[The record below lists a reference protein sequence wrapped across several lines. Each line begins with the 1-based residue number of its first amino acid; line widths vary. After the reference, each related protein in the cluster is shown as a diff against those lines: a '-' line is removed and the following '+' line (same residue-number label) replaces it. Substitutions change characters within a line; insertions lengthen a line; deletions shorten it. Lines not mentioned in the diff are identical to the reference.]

1 MGKMKTNVETF
12 PTRMVLREV
21 EETALCSN
29 HYFSVISAQHNIDFS
44 KIVPND
50 ALDILNLNGLENK
63 IKEPTRFGN
72 ISNSCFLVHCIE
84 R

>member
-1 MGKMKTNVETF
+1 MSRPFQHGWF
-12 PTRMVLREV
+12 YAEV
-21 EETALCSN
+21 EENALSSN
-29 HYFSVISAQHNIDFS
+29 HYFSVISAQHNIDFI

-50 ALDILNLNGLENK
+50 ALDILNLNVLENK
-63 IKEPTRFGN
+63 IKESTRFGN

>member
-1 MGKMKTNVETF
+1 MSRPFQHGWF
-12 PTRMVLREV
+12 YAEV
-21 EETALCSN
+21 EENALSSN
-29 HYFSVISAQHNIDFS
+29 HYFSLISAQHNIDFI

-63 IKEPTRFGN
+63 KKNPTRFSN
-72 ISNSCFLVHCIE
+72 ISNSFFLVHCIE